1 MRPVRR
7 GLSPRPGDFAKHE
20 DAKPH
25 LVSRLGLYCSYC
37 ERWIPTNLAVEHI
50 QAKSDPKYAHLIGR
64 WENFL
69 LGCVNCNSTKLA
81 KDVRPAKVLLPDRD
95 NTFAAFI
102 YSPDGGV
109 EPAPKLDP
117 KQRKLA
123 LATLELVGLAK
134 SQPSID
140 SNGKMV
146 ALDRTAQR
154 MQAWLAA
161 EDAKS
166 DLDTGPSNDVLR
178 NRIVAHAK
186 ATGCFSIW
194 MTVFA
199 HDRDMKQLLIDAFPG
214 TRDSGCFDSR
224 TGDSV
229 SPAPNPDN
237 LPSGGKA

>member
-1 MRPVRR
+1 MRPIRR
-7 GLSPRPGDFAKHE
+7 GPSPRSGDFANYA
-20 DAKPH
+20 DAKPD
-25 LVSRLGLYCSYC
+25 LVSRLGSYCSYC
-37 ERWIPTNLAVEHI
+37 ERPILTNLAVEHI
-50 QAKSDPKYAHLIGR
+50 QAKADPKYAHLIGR

-69 LGCVNCNSTKLA
+69 LGCVNCNSSKLD

-95 NTFAAFI
+95 NTFASFV

-109 EPAPKLDP
+109 NPAPKLLP
-117 KQRKLA
+117 RQQELA

-134 SQPSID
+134 SKPSTD

-146 ALDRTAQR
+146 ALDRAAQR
-154 MQAWLAA
+154 MEAWREA
-161 EDAKS
+161 EYAKS

-178 NRIVAHAK
+178 NRIVALAK

-199 HDRDMKQLLIDAFPG
+199 HDRDMKQRLIDAFPG